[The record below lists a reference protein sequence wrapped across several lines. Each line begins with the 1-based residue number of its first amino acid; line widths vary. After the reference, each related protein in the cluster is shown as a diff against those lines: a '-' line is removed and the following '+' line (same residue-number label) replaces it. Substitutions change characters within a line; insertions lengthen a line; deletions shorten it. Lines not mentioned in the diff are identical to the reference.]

1 MEECAE
7 NVDETKLTEMA
18 LAENENSY
26 KRSPCTVY
34 IALFWIFFTINVGGV
49 SAYFIYFHGRLKKM
63 FTCETA
69 IY

>member
-1 MEECAE
+1 MEECAG

-26 KRSPCTVY
+26 KSSPCTVY

-49 SAYFIYFHGRLKKM
+49 SASFIYFHGRLKKM